1 VPANLTPEYF
11 KAEQWYREAT
21 TNDEKI
27 LALERML
34 AVMPKHK
41 GTDHLKADLRR
52 KLSKLKEAPPGKGK
66 AKRVDI
72 FHVQRSGVGQI
83 VLLGVPNSGK
93 SSIVAALTNAKV
105 NAADFPFATTAPVPG
120 MVQFEDVQIQ
130 LVDMPPITA
139 DYIAPGQV
147 GTYRNCD
154 LIAVVIDL
162 SAGAKEQMDVCLD
175 FLESRGLLIDAETPA
190 VDQQG
195 NMLGKRAFC
204 ICTKSD
210 IAKPGAFK
218 ALKKSRPSAS
228 LRAGKRQ
235 FEFIEIST
243 ETGAGLDKLPENLFR
258 LLNIIRIYAKPP
270 GKKPDMDEPFT
281 LPAGSTV
288 MDMTTAIHRELADKL
303 KFARIWGTGVYD
315 GQNAQ
320 RNHVLNDKDIIE
332 LHFS

>member
-1 VPANLTPEYF
+1 MPANLTPEYF
-11 KAEQWYREAT
+11 KAERWFREAT
-21 TNDEKI
+21 TNEEKI
-27 LALERML
+27 LAVEQML
-34 AVMPKHK
+34 RVMPKHK

-52 KLSKLKEAPPGKGK
+52 KLSKLKEAPTKKKSKQTDAFYVP
-66 AKRVDI
+66 
-72 FHVQRSGVGQI
+72 RSGAGQI
-83 VLLGVPNSGK
+83 VLLGTPNCGK

-105 NAADFPFATTAPVPG
+105 NVADFPFATSAPVPG
-120 MVQFEDVQIQ
+120 MVTFEDVPIQ
-130 LVDMPPITA
+130 LIDMPPITA
-139 DYIAPGQV
+139 DYVAPGQV

-162 SAGAKEQMDVCLD
+162 SGDVAEQMQICLD
-175 FLESRGLLIDAETPA
+175 FLESRNLLIDGQTGATDEH
-190 VDQQG
+190 G
-195 NMLGKRAFC
+195 NVLGKRVFC

-210 IAKPGAFK
+210 IAKPK
-218 ALKKSRPSAS
+218 ALQQLKQSR
-228 LRAGKRQ
+228 KRP
-235 FEFIEIST
+235 FEFVEISAT
-243 ETGAGLDKLPENLFR
+243 SGVGLDKLAATFFD
-258 LLNIIRIYAKPP
+258 LLGIIRIYAKPP

-288 MDMTTAIHRELADKL
+288 MDLATAIHRELAEKL